1 MQKVKIA
8 ITIWGNRISPV
19 FDSAHTL
26 MIVQVENLTIINR
39 EFVDFDPRISS
50 QIASILSAFQIDA
63 LICGAITE
71 LQSKI
76 IEKTGIKLISFIA
89 GNVEEV
95 LMSLLKKP
103 HRISEF
109 LMPGGSPNTLNDC
122 PY

>member
-1 MQKVKIA
+1 VKIA

-109 LMPGGSPNTLNDC
+109 LMPGGSPDTLNDC